1 MTFLEVDK
9 GVHESARKDGN
20 VAERNRVARSPPE
33 SHDEKGNEYAPA
45 PDTAAEPSP
54 LCLLSTPVSNS
65 EPEERRGW
73 SSPADIGGLFA
84 PR

>member
-45 PDTAAEPSP
+45 PDTAGGSKQQGER
-54 LCLLSTPVSNS
+54 ND
-65 EPEERRGW
+65 EERNGHGR
-73 SSPADIGGLFA
+73 
-84 PR
+84 